1 MMSKSIDKTRKPE
14 YEKVCGILT
23 KQREEA
29 LAEAR
34 RRGEENSLLRRD
46 YASLEDQLTKAEDN
60 AKRLVNDLIET
71 QNERDSLLETVF
83 ILAKRT
89 KGVL

>member
-1 MMSKSIDKTRKPE
+1 MAKSMDKTSHKSE
-14 YEKVCGILT
+14 YEKVVATLT

-46 YASLEDQLTKAEDN
+46 YASLEAQLTKAEDN

-71 QNERDSLLETVF
+71 QNERDSLLETVL
-83 ILAKRT
+83 ILAKIS
-89 KGVL
+89 KGAQ